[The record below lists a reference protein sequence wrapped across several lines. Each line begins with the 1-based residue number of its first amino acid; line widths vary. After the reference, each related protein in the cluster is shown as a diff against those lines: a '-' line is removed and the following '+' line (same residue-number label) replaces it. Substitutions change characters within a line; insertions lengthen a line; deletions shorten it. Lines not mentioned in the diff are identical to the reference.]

1 MCDAGGGDPALGRV
15 AGVLILAERAGAL
28 DARAG
33 GDDALGQ
40 AGDGRAGL
48 KRRAGRILTQ
58 QRAVEQ
64 RLVVRLGDGLVILLA
79 LEERLQV
86 ERRVVGDGQRLAGGD
101 VDRDERAAADGVAGF
116 RRLRLHVLDALGQ
129 RLLGSRL
136 QVEVDR
142 EADLIAR
149 LGLRGIRRAGDG
161 AGRVFRDDGRAVRAV
176 EIFFKGELRPVL
188 ADGRAHGVVLGLV
201 GGVFLGSHQ
210 ARVAEQVRREIRVVL
225 ARIGHRDLEAG
236 DVIFL
241 QGRDELHARVLDE
254 HIVRQVELVDIARL
268 DRVAQAGDD
277 AHISRGIIVV
287 DLKLFAA
294 VAHELHGRGLLVEA
308 GVFEKAL
315 ELRALRVV
323 HVRIFKRGRGRDRQL
338 VDIRVAAGGDGAR
351 HLQEDAVR
359 VILLEEVVGV
369 EDEVI
374 AAGVRH
380 EHAAVAVEDAAA
392 RSLHGLGAG
401 DAVAVFLIVRLAVDD
416 LQLIERDDEHDH
428 EQHEE
433 ARERGDA
440 AGFDGFFHSEDPFG
454 GRARRKTQRRA
465 RRR

>member
-1 MCDAGGGDPALGRV
+1 M
-15 AGVLILAERAGAL
+15 
-28 DARAG
+28 
-33 GDDALGQ
+33 
-40 AGDGRAGL
+40 
-48 KRRAGRILTQ
+48 
-58 QRAVEQ
+58 
-64 RLVVRLGDGLVILLA
+64 
-79 LEERLQV
+79 
-86 ERRVVGDGQRLAGGD
+86 
-101 VDRDERAAADGVAGF
+101 
-116 RRLRLHVLDALGQ
+116 
-129 RLLGSRL
+129 
-136 QVEVDR
+136 
-142 EADLIAR
+142 
-149 LGLRGIRRAGDG
+149 
-161 AGRVFRDDGRAVRAV
+161 
-176 EIFFKGELRPVL
+176 EIFFKGELGPVL
-188 ADGRAHGVVLGLV
+188 ADGRAHGVALGLV
-201 GGVFLGSHQ
+201 GGVFLSGHQ
-210 ARVAEQVRREIRVVL
+210 ARVAEQVRRKIRVVL
-225 ARIGHRDLEAG
+225 ARIGHRDLKAG
-236 DVIFL
+236 DVILL
-241 QGRDELHARVLDE
+241 QGRDELHARILDE
-254 HIVRQVELVDIARL
+254 YIVRQVELVDIARL
-268 DRVAQAGDD
+268 DRVAQTGDD
-277 AHISRGIIVV
+277 AHVGRGIVVV
-287 DLKLFAA
+287 DLKLLAA

-359 VILLEEVVGV
+359 VVLLEEVVGV

-374 AAGVRH
+374 AARVRH

-392 RSLHGLGAG
+392 RGLHGLGAG

-440 AGFDGFFHSEDPFG
+440 AWFDGFFHSEDPFG